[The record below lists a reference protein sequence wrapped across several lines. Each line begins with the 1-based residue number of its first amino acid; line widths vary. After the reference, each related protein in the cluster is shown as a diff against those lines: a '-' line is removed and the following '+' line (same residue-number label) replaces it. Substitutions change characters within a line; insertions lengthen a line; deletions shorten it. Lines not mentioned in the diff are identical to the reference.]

1 MIAVGP
7 RKRYSN
13 MGKGKESD
21 TVEIQPFDANDIA
34 MSDHDKLQM
43 WERAVRAAAAQK
55 FSKDLIGV
63 LFAAPAELD
72 FNDPEWGFQKMP
84 AFATWRANH
93 IDMYKPRKKPTLPK
107 QNAGEADKDFA
118 LRKKTYKLELESWL
132 KNFEQRNDKYK
143 EKTIAAY
150 EKFGEAQA
158 WLFKHCNASFKDS
171 DQSLMKTYEPT
182 AFQLKLQREQGLSLS
197 DLKVLLAPPG
207 TICFNELCRAYK
219 QSGHTDAIIKQVKWN
234 HTVHANFNI
243 LKDQYHDSTALQLH
257 SKELQCQFDEVENIL
272 KEYTFSEI
280 SGIQSLMG
288 ILSAY
293 RDCKDDNQV
302 KHWVSNYFEK
312 SLGVKVPQGAPG
324 SLHLRDVVK
333 ELQVWAH
340 KLIAEAQGSGI
351 STVFLKK
358 KKDKAQKSPTSTVA
372 ATAAISH
379 KNCAVCNKSFIPAQD
394 SHVRCTD
401 CQKKHTDNLA
411 NKRKAKAAMRDD
423 HHNHGGLKL
432 SAQDQEKQ
440 DNKLD
445 KKRRKKFAKE
455 REKKRKRGNISA
467 ISTAAEVEADDDLE
481 NENSDSEVEQND
493 RKKKIK
499 KVDTEVETLLE
510 MLRSLPQNKK
520 TLLSK
525 ALKLDGGR
533 EKKAAKAK
541 AVDAGAA
548 IDLFVSRLN
557 TGPMAN
563 ASMAQSFVP
572 QAFVKHKIDVATFVG
587 ALNSSSIPKSIIP
600 QVPDYWLLVD
610 SGANVHVVWSREILY
625 NFRDCSMIIGGYKKG
640 DISASTEVGWLAL
653 NVPVLIN
660 DDVWATKTLT
670 SGRQDA
676 YIQPDAGRQIFSST
690 CAAAQGADP
699 RLTEFPGMF
708 FTVNNVK
715 VFVPFIR
722 VDNENEL
729 IGPQFLLPYSPPVF
743 SHGFEFDYNLS
754 DVKKK
759 STVSPV
765 VAKGD
770 N

>member
-93 IDMYKPRKKPTLPK
+93 IDMYKPRKRPTLPK

-288 ILSAY
+288 ILSSY

-358 KKDKAQKSPTSTVA
+358 K
-372 ATAAISH
+372 
-379 KNCAVCNKSFIPAQD
+379 
-394 SHVRCTD
+394 
-401 CQKKHTDNLA
+401 
-411 NKRKAKAAMRDD
+411 
-423 HHNHGGLKL
+423 
-432 SAQDQEKQ
+432 EK
-440 DNKLD
+440 
-445 KKRRKKFAKE
+445 
-455 REKKRKRGNISA
+455 G
-467 ISTAAEVEADDDLE
+467 
-481 NENSDSEVEQND
+481 
-493 RKKKIK
+493 
-499 KVDTEVETLLE
+499 
-510 MLRSLPQNKK
+510 
-520 TLLSK
+520 
-525 ALKLDGGR
+525 
-533 EKKAAKAK
+533 
-541 AVDAGAA
+541 
-548 IDLFVSRLN
+548 
-557 TGPMAN
+557 
-563 ASMAQSFVP
+563 
-572 QAFVKHKIDVATFVG
+572 
-587 ALNSSSIPKSIIP
+587 
-600 QVPDYWLLVD
+600 
-610 SGANVHVVWSREILY
+610 
-625 NFRDCSMIIGGYKKG
+625 
-640 DISASTEVGWLAL
+640 
-653 NVPVLIN
+653 
-660 DDVWATKTLT
+660 
-670 SGRQDA
+670 
-676 YIQPDAGRQIFSST
+676 
-690 CAAAQGADP
+690 
-699 RLTEFPGMF
+699 
-708 FTVNNVK
+708 
-715 VFVPFIR
+715 
-722 VDNENEL
+722 
-729 IGPQFLLPYSPPVF
+729 
-743 SHGFEFDYNLS
+743 
-754 DVKKK
+754 
-759 STVSPV
+759 
-765 VAKGD
+765 
-770 N
+770 

>member
-1 MIAVGP
+1 
-7 RKRYSN
+7 
-13 MGKGKESD
+13 
-21 TVEIQPFDANDIA
+21 
-34 MSDHDKLQM
+34 
-43 WERAVRAAAAQK
+43 
-55 FSKDLIGV
+55 
-63 LFAAPAELD
+63 
-72 FNDPEWGFQKMP
+72 
-84 AFATWRANH
+84 
-93 IDMYKPRKKPTLPK
+93 
-107 QNAGEADKDFA
+107 
-118 LRKKTYKLELESWL
+118 
-132 KNFEQRNDKYK
+132 
-143 EKTIAAY
+143 
-150 EKFGEAQA
+150 
-158 WLFKHCNASFKDS
+158 
-171 DQSLMKTYEPT
+171 
-182 AFQLKLQREQGLSLS
+182 
-197 DLKVLLAPPG
+197 
-207 TICFNELCRAYK
+207 
-219 QSGHTDAIIKQVKWN
+219 
-234 HTVHANFNI
+234 
-243 LKDQYHDSTALQLH
+243 
-257 SKELQCQFDEVENIL
+257 
-272 KEYTFSEI
+272 
-280 SGIQSLMG
+280 MG

-358 KKDKAQKSPTSTVA
+358 KKDKAQKSPTSSVA
-372 ATAAISH
+372 ATAAIGH
-379 KNCAVCNKSFIPAQD
+379 
-394 SHVRCTD
+394 
-401 CQKKHTDNLA
+401 
-411 NKRKAKAAMRDD
+411 
-423 HHNHGGLKL
+423 
-432 SAQDQEKQ
+432 
-440 DNKLD
+440 
-445 KKRRKKFAKE
+445 KKFAKG
-455 REKKRKRGNISA
+455 RDKKRKRGNISA

-481 NENSDSEVEQND
+481 NENSNFEVERND

-533 EKKAAKAK
+533 ERKAAKAK
-541 AVDAGAA
+541 VVDAGAA

-563 ASMAQSFVP
+563 ASMAQAFVP
-572 QAFVKHKIDVATFVG
+572 QAFVKHTIDVATFVG

-660 DDVWATKTLT
+660 DGVWATKALT

-729 IGPQFLLPYSPPVF
+729 IGPKFLLPCSPPVF

-765 VAKGD
+765 VAEGD